1 MLIWNNRDFYLRKV
15 LNILEEWGIVFIY
28 FSFRKLYY
36 MFVVLK
42 NGLFLVLYNYKFE
55 NVFIFVFFK
64 FIVEGEWKG
73 MNKKNYYYKVDYYR
87 CVGLQCQGWGILGS
101 QWVIDNFKV
110 EVDLGLVLKNEQ
122 IIWQVESKGGKGFLK
137 MCCELKYVSGVV

>member
-42 NGLFLVLYNYKFE
+42 NGLFLVLYSYKFE

-87 CVGLQCQGWGILGS
+87 CVGL
-101 QWVIDNFKV
+101 
-110 EVDLGLVLKNEQ
+110 
-122 IIWQVESKGGKGFLK
+122 
-137 MCCELKYVSGVV
+137 